1 MQLFYTFIL
10 LCFFVKTAAQDIQIC
25 NWQDDKKSAVVLTFD
40 DWLPG
45 HEKIVVPMLV
55 QRQIPATFFVTTQTT
70 KWNKNAFKIMQLA
83 QDNGSEIA
91 NHTLTHPDLTAIDF
105 KLAKKEIND
114 ARKLIMDSVPG
125 AECLTFA
132 YPMGT
137 KNPELI
143 AEIAKTHIAARAVSQ
158 FSESAINYNF
168 APAPTDY
175 YKINTVRVWRIVTPQ
190 KIASWLDYSISGGGM
205 LTFMLHSIYN
215 DTIPQGWDAMHE
227 SFLSEVL
234 DTLKAKQNQIW
245 VTTFAKAVKYHQE
258 KNASKIELISN
269 NSKGFEFKL
278 TCPLDGTI
286 YHQTL
291 TLRFKKEP
299 NISLLIEQNGKLI
312 PFKTISDGNWV
323 LVNVVPSTEKIVVS
337 YLTK

>member
-10 LCFFVKTAAQDIQIC
+10 LAIFFRVDAQDIQIC

-45 HEKIVVPMLV
+45 HEKIVVPLLIK
-55 QRQIPATFFVTTQTT
+55 RQIPATFFVTTQAAT
-70 KWNKNAFKIMQLA
+70 WNKNAFKTMRLA
-83 QDNGSEIA
+83 QANGSEIA

-143 AEIAKTHIAARAVSQ
+143 TEISKTHIAARAVSQ
-158 FSESAINYNF
+158 FSESGINYNF
-168 APAPTDY
+168 APSPIDY
-175 YKINTVRVWRIVTPQ
+175 YKINTVRVWRIVTSQ

-205 LTFMLHSIYN
+205 VTFMMHSIYN
-215 DTIPQGWDAMHE
+215 DTIAQGWDAIHE
-227 SFLSEVL
+227 SFLSEIL
-234 DTLKAKQNQIW
+234 DTLQAKEKQIW
-245 VTTFAKAVKYHQE
+245 VTTFANAVKYHQE
-258 KNASKIELISN
+258 KSASKIEVISN
-269 NSKGFEFKL
+269 TSSALEFKL
-278 TCPLDGTI
+278 TCPLDSKI
-286 YHQTL
+286 YNQPL
-291 TLRFKKEP
+291 TLKLEKTAK
-299 NISLLIEQNGKLI
+299 ISKITQNGKSI
-312 PFKTISDGNWV
+312 PFKVTADGKWI
-323 LVNVVPSTEKIVVS
+323 LFDVVPSQKTV
-337 YLTK
+337 LANH